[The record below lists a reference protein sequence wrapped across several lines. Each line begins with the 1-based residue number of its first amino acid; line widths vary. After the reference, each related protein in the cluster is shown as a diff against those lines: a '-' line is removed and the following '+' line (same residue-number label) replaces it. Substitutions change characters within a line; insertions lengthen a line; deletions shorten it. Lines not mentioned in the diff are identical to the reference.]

1 MPSCI
6 RTRRAIPAT
15 ACRASWSTRTGIR
28 PIDLAIVDGVETV
41 RGGEGP
47 WLDGLEKMT
56 PGVIIAGRN
65 AVNVDAVGMAVMSY
79 DPYAERG
86 QGPFVRDDN
95 SLRIAEEAGLDTR
108 DLKRIEVVGLPLKEA
123 RIDFGPGAVGKT
135 LRELR
140 G

>member
-1 MPSCI
+1 
-6 RTRRAIPAT
+6 
-15 ACRASWSTRTGIR
+15 
-28 PIDLAIVDGVETV
+28 
-41 RGGEGP
+41 
-47 WLDGLEKMT
+47 MT